1 MSKSSKRLWQR
12 GSKPWDSMPSIGVAR
27 QNGKQM
33 QMSSHWKSKM
43 RRIKHHRA
51 KAAARAR
58 SIKNKLEKL
67 RKNTGVDTPVLKI
80 T

>member
-1 MSKSSKRLWQR
+1 ML
-12 GSKPWDSMPSIGVAR
+12 SIGVAR

-33 QMSSHWKSKM
+33 QLSSHSKSKM
-43 RRIKHHRA
+43 RRIKHHRV
-51 KAAARAR
+51 KAAEGAR

-67 RKNTGVDTPVLKI
+67 RKNTGVDTLALKI